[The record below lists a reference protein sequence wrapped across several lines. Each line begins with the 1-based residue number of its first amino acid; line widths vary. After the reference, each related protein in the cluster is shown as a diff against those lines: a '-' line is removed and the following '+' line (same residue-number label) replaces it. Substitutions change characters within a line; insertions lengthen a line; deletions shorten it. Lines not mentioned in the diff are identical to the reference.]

1 MIYKKAHTFRSCET
15 LIRYIF
21 AANSKEID
29 KRPLIEYL
37 GGSVLSGS
45 PYKGYRGD
53 IRIVDTRELEEEFN
67 IQMQRYKGSGEKLIE
82 HHVLSLPAQDWL
94 THTKFESLTQ
104 EFLEGIG
111 VDNSMM
117 WVAARHNDTDHSH
130 VHIALCRVQ
139 LRFDESG
146 LASHYGLLAN
156 NNDFER
162 GMEVVRTL
170 EHKYE
175 LTPTLSPGENINNKN
190 QASIIRA
197 IAKSI
202 LSSHIETVSDFVHA
216 MAKRGVQMKPVLST
230 IGEIKGLSYKLNS
243 EDGRWMSGSKIM
255 STVLTFGALCGRLNY
270 SPVRDEATLGLGANP
285 TFPAVSKFER
295 DVKTVSVGMM
305 TSVTSLSN
313 QAREFINRN
322 NREGVISIETDN
334 DYKIGFIFNF
344 NFMPATRPT
353 GKNEMKTWESIVNLG
368 TKNMLRLL
376 QKHFQT
382 PTFKMFLLPP
392 NNIKPSGTISIQ
404 NLTIENLEE
413 KLNKTQMYFR
423 DNGLVEALD
432 EIGLLIHPQ
441 RLLPIEKAQLQTHS
455 ATHEN

>member
-1 MIYKKAHTFRSCET
+1 MIYKKAHTFQSCET

-21 AANSKEID
+21 AANTKEID
-29 KRPLIEYL
+29 KRPFIEYL
-37 GGSVLSGS
+37 GGSAVSGS
-45 PYKGYRGD
+45 PFKGYRGD
-53 IRIVDTRELEEEFN
+53 IRVVDTRELEDEFN
-67 IQMQRYKGSGEKLIE
+67 IQIQRYHGNGEKLIE
-82 HHVLSLPAQDWL
+82 HHVLSLPAQDQL
-94 THTKFESLTQ
+94 TDTEFESLTR
-104 EFLEGIG
+104 EFLEGMG

-117 WVAARHNDTDHSH
+117 WVAACHNDTDHSH

-139 LRFDESG
+139 LRFEDSS

-156 NNDFER
+156 KNDFER
-162 GMEVVRTL
+162 GMEIVRVL
-170 EHKYE
+170 EQKYE
-175 LTPTLSPGENINNKN
+175 LTPTLSPGDNVNNKN

-202 LSSHIETVSDFVHA
+202 LSSHPETVSDFLHA
-216 MAKRGVQMKPVLST
+216 MAKRGVQIKPVLT
-230 IGEIKGLSYKLNS
+230 TTGEIKGLSYKLNS
-243 EDGRWMSGSKIM
+243 EDGRWISGSKIM

-270 SPVRDEATLGLGANP
+270 SPARDEATLGLGANP
-285 TFPAVSKFER
+285 TLPAVSKFER
-295 DVKTVSVGMM
+295 DVKTVSVGIM
-305 TSVTSLSN
+305 TSVTHLSN

-334 DYKIGFIFNF
+334 NYKIGFKFNF
-344 NFMPATRPT
+344 NFTPPTRPN
-353 GKNEMKTWESIVNLG
+353 GKNEMKTWETIVNLG

-382 PTFKMFLLPP
+382 PIFKIFLLPP

-432 EIGLLIHPQ
+432 RIGLLVHPQ
-441 RLLPIEKAQLQTHS
+441 RSLPIEKAQFQNHI

>member
-1 MIYKKAHTFRSCET
+1 MIYKKAHTFQSCET

-21 AANSKEID
+21 AANTREID

-37 GGSVLSGS
+37 GGCAVSGS
-45 PYKGYRGD
+45 PFKGYRGD
-53 IRIVDTRELEEEFN
+53 IRVVDTRELEDEFN
-67 IQMQRYKGSGEKLIE
+67 IQMQRYHGSGQKLIE
-82 HHVLSLPAQDWL
+82 HHVLSLPSQDQL
-94 THTKFESLTQ
+94 TDTEFESLTQ

-111 VDNSMM
+111 VDNRMM

-139 LRFDESG
+139 LRFDDSG

-156 NNDFER
+156 KDDFER

-170 EHKYE
+170 EQKYG
-175 LTPTLSPGENINNKN
+175 LTSILSPGENVNNKN

-202 LSSHIETVSDFVHA
+202 MSGQLETVSDFVHA
-216 MAKRGVQMKPVLST
+216 MAKRGVQMKPVLNKT
-230 IGEIKGLSYKLNS
+230 GEIKGISYKLNS

-285 TFPAVSKFER
+285 TTPAVSEFER

-305 TSVTSLSN
+305 TSVTFLSN

-322 NREGVISIETDN
+322 SREGIIFIESAHN
-334 DYKIGFIFNF
+334 YKIGFKFNF
-344 NFMPATRPT
+344 NFIPAARPN
-353 GKNEMKTWESIVNLG
+353 GKNEMKTWETIVNLA
-368 TKNMLRLL
+368 TKNMLGLL

-382 PTFKMFLLPP
+382 PIFKIFLLPP
-392 NNIKPSGTISIQ
+392 NEIKPSGTVSIQ

-432 EIGLLIHPQ
+432 RIGLLVHPQ
-441 RLLPIEKAQLQTHS
+441 RSLPTEKAQFQTHS
-455 ATHEN
+455 ATHEK